1 MPKNR
6 TSKKQSTRKEIA
18 FNLKSFVLISENFEF
33 VFEIVDVRLRADAI
47 LHPVQHRVGRRLAQD
62 VRRRQR
68 RR

>member
-1 MPKNR
+1 MAKL
-6 TSKKQSTRKEIA
+6 

-47 LHPVQHRVGRRLAQD
+47 LNPVQHRVGRRLAQD

-68 RR
+68 RRWRQAAREIRRF